1 MSSPA
6 ATKLRSVIMWTPKP
20 LVGGGASAGSF
31 PRSVIST
38 FAIFQKSTGAALSIS
53 SGNTFFF
60 KP

>member
-38 FAIFQKSTGAALSIS
+38 FAIFWK
-53 SGNTFFF
+53 
-60 KP
+60 